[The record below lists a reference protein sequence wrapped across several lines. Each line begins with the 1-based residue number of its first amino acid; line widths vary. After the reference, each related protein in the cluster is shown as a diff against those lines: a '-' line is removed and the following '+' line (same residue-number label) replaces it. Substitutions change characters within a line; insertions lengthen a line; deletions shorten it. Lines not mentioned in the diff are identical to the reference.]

1 MIKIK
6 TKIKSIFKKSN
17 IKRYLHSALCLLLC
31 VLTVVCFGGVLAP
44 VQANAVAGVDYAI
57 YFIVAFLICCGM
69 TFASTSAATHAAQH
83 FYAQAP
89 PSVQE
94 IIDYQAEQLQKDS
107 ALSSGVLAVLKSQWK
122 ALIDEFVRQFPQ
134 YCNIDLDYSSAVKNQ
149 LTEDTLFKSLVAGTT
164 VSISIPWT
172 LDTNIFIQTSA
183 NTTLSIYGIDT
194 LRKVVG
200 SDLYNQISNYN
211 SNFKNMNNTHFAV
224 FNVPALDFTVILIIG
239 FNSSDSSVISKLA
252 YFNSNSDVYIN
263 GFPVSGIGT
272 YSIALYKN
280 EICNYTFDSV
290 SRSYTFTAPTY
301 GNIVSR
307 WIADDV
313 ISSNDN
319 LINCDD
325 LCLPINKISQ
335 LLLGED
341 VFDVGIDSAHI
352 PGIDSFPSTTGDIT
366 DVSTYPDSIGI
377 NVPRDLSDTI
387 GKSAED
393 IRDVDL
399 DNTDTK
405 DDTKDDTVSDAKDIS
420 DVLDD
425 KIPAIREINDII
437 TGFNN
442 SHAKGFYFEFV
453 FYHKKYVIDC
463 AFYEPYRENVRGALS
478 VLFIVMTF
486 LACFKLFRSCIG
498 ISFSGGEGDND
509 NDQ

>member
-1 MIKIK
+1 M
-6 TKIKSIFKKSN
+6 TKFKLIFKKSN

-44 VQANAVAGVDYAI
+44 TQAEAVAGIDDAI
-57 YFIVAFLICCGM
+57 IFFLGAFLVCCGM
-69 TFASTSAATHAAQH
+69 TFTSTSAISNAAQN
-83 FYAQAP
+83 FYDSSPAD
-89 PSVQE
+89 VQD
-94 IIDYQAEQLQKDS
+94 IIDYNAHQVEVDS
-107 ALSSGVLAVLKSQWK
+107 ALGNGFIAVIKSEWK

-134 YCNIDLDYSSAVKNQ
+134 YCNIDLDYSNIVKNQ
-149 LTEDTLFKSLVAGTT
+149 LTADTLYKTLVAGTT
-164 VSISIPWT
+164 VAISNPWKA
-172 LDTNIFIQTSA
+172 DTNIFIQTSA
-183 NTTLSIYGIDT
+183 STTLSFYGQDT
-194 LRKVVG
+194 LRKIFG
-200 SDLYNQISNYN
+200 SKLYNQITQYS
-211 SNFKNMNNTHFAV
+211 SNFQIENNTQFAV
-224 FNVPALDFTVILIIG
+224 LSVPALDLSKILLIG
-239 FNSSDSSVISKLA
+239 YNNFDTSIDCPLFYLSNYSDALIKGVQVGS
-252 YFNSNSDVYIN
+252 
-263 GFPVSGIGT
+263 IGS
-272 YSIALYKN
+272 YSLLLYKN
-280 EICNYTFDSV
+280 EICQASYDSA
-290 SRSYTFTAPTY
+290 SQSYTLTTSG
-301 GNIVSR
+301 GNVISQ
-307 WIADDV
+307 WLADDV

-325 LCLPINKISQ
+325 LTICKQDLTR

-341 VFDVGIDSAHI
+341 VFSVGVDSAHI

>member
-1 MIKIK
+1 MLLRIK
-6 TKIKSIFKKSN
+6 TLFSKKN
-17 IKRYLHSALCLLLC
+17 IKKLLRSSLCFLLC
-31 VLTVVCFGGVLAP
+31 IMTVICFGGVLAP
-44 VQANAVAGVDYAI
+44 VQANAVAGVDDAI
-57 YFIVAFLICCGM
+57 FFIVAFLICCGM
-69 TFASTSAATHAAQH
+69 TFASTSAATNAAQQ

-94 IIDYQAEQLQKDS
+94 IIDYQSEQLQKDT
-107 ALSSGVLAVLKSQWK
+107 ALPFGVLAVLKSQWK

-183 NTTLSIYGIDT
+183 NTTLSIYGMDT

-211 SNFKNMNNTHFAV
+211 SNFKVMNNTHFAV
-224 FNVPALDFTVILIIG
+224 FNVPALDFTIISIIG

-252 YFNSNSDVYIN
+252 YFNNNSDVYIN

-290 SRSYTFTAPTY
+290 SRSYTLTAPTY

-352 PGIDSFPSTTGDIT
+352 PGIDSFPSTADDLT

-377 NVPRDLSDTI
+377 SVPRDLSDTI
-387 GKSAED
+387 TKTAED
-393 IRDVDL
+393 IRTVDK
-399 DNTDTK
+399 DKTDTDDKTDTK
-405 DDTKDDTVSDAKDIS
+405 PGESKPNKPS
-420 DVLDD
+420 
-425 KIPAIREINDII
+425 IPGLSLPEILFKEKFPFCLPWDLYNLFAGLQ
-437 TGFNN
+437 TEEEAPRFVVPF
-442 SHAKGFYFEFV
+442 KFERLGIDEEI
-453 FYHKKYVIDC
+453 VID
-463 AFYEPYRENVRGALS
+463 FSDYEEQIKIIRFFTGAMF
-478 VLFIVMTF
+478 VLALIMISR
-486 LACFKLFRSCIG
+486 KLIG
-498 ISFSGGEGDND
+498 A
-509 NDQ
+509 Q

>member
-1 MIKIK
+1 MLLRIK
-6 TKIKSIFKKSN
+6 TLFSKKN
-17 IKRYLHSALCLLLC
+17 IKKLLRSSLCFLLC
-31 VLTVVCFGGVLAP
+31 IMTVICFGGVLAP
-44 VQANAVAGVDYAI
+44 VQANAVAGVDDAI
-57 YFIVAFLICCGM
+57 FFIVAFLICCGM
-69 TFASTSAATHAAQH
+69 TFASTSAATNAAQH

-164 VSISIPWT
+164 VSISTPWT

-183 NTTLSIYGIDT
+183 NTTLSIYGMDT

-211 SNFKNMNNTHFAV
+211 SNFKVMNNTHFAV
-224 FNVPALDFTVILIIG
+224 FNVPALDFTVISIIG

-252 YFNSNSDVYIN
+252 YFNNNSDVYIN

-290 SRSYTFTAPTY
+290 SRSYTLTAPTY

-352 PGIDSFPSTTGDIT
+352 PGIDSFPTTADDLT

-377 NVPRDLSDTI
+377 SVPRDLSDTI
-387 GKSAED
+387 TKTAED
-393 IRDVDL
+393 IRTVDK
-399 DNTDTK
+399 DKTDTDDKTDTK
-405 DDTKDDTVSDAKDIS
+405 PGESKPNKPS
-420 DVLDD
+420 
-425 KIPAIREINDII
+425 IPGLSLPEILFKEKFPFCLPWDLYNLFAGLQ
-437 TGFNN
+437 TEEEAPRFVVPF
-442 SHAKGFYFEFV
+442 KFERLGIDEEI
-453 FYHKKYVIDC
+453 VID
-463 AFYEPYRENVRGALS
+463 FSDYEEQIKIIRFFTGAMF
-478 VLFIVMTF
+478 VLALIMISR
-486 LACFKLFRSCIG
+486 KLIG
-498 ISFSGGEGDND
+498 A
-509 NDQ
+509 Q

>member
-1 MIKIK
+1 MLLKIK
-6 TKIKSIFKKSN
+6 TLFSKKN
-17 IKRYLHSALCLLLC
+17 IKKLLRSSLCFLLC
-31 VLTVVCFGGVLAP
+31 IMTVICFGGVLAP
-44 VQANAVAGVDYAI
+44 VQANAVAGVDDAI
-57 YFIVAFLICCGM
+57 FFIVAFLICCGM
-69 TFASTSAATHAAQH
+69 TFASTSAATNAAQH

-107 ALSSGVLAVLKSQWK
+107 ALPFGVLAVLKSQWK
-122 ALIDEFVRQFPQ
+122 SLIDEFMAQFPQ
-134 YCNIDLDYSSAVKNQ
+134 YCNIDLDYTSSVKNQ
-149 LTEDTLFKSLVAGTT
+149 LTKDTLFKTLVAGTT
-164 VSISIPWT
+164 VSISTPWT

-183 NTTLSIYGIDT
+183 NTTLSIYGMDT

-211 SNFKNMNNTHFAV
+211 SSFEVMNNTQFAV
-224 FNVPALDFTVILIIG
+224 FNVPALDFTVISIIG

-252 YFNSNSDVYIN
+252 YFNDYSDVYIN
-263 GFPVSGIGT
+263 GFPVSRIGS

-290 SRSYTFTAPTY
+290 SRSYTLTAPTY

-377 NVPRDLSDTI
+377 SVPRDLSDTI
-387 GKSAED
+387 TKTAED
-393 IRDVDL
+393 IRTVDT
-399 DNTDTK
+399 DKTDTDDKTDTK
-405 DDTKDDTVSDAKDIS
+405 PGESKPNKPSIPGLSLPEILFKEKFPFCLPWDVYNVFANLVAEPKAPVFEIPMKWEFLDIDYTLKIDFSMFDEIAKIS
-420 DVLDD
+420 RFFSSL
-425 KIPAIREINDII
+425 
-437 TGFNN
+437 GFV
-442 SHAKGFYFEFV
+442 V
-453 FYHKKYVIDC
+453 FLILISRKVI
-463 AFYEPYRENVRGALS
+463 GA
-478 VLFIVMTF
+478 
-486 LACFKLFRSCIG
+486 
-498 ISFSGGEGDND
+498 E
-509 NDQ
+509 

>member
-1 MIKIK
+1 MLLRIK
-6 TKIKSIFKKSN
+6 TLFSKKN
-17 IKRYLHSALCLLLC
+17 IKKMLRSSLCFLLC
-31 VLTVVCFGGVLAP
+31 IMTVICFGGVLAP
-44 VQANAVAGVDYAI
+44 VQANAVAGVDDAI
-57 YFIVAFLICCGM
+57 FFIVAFLICCGM
-69 TFASTSAATHAAQH
+69 TFASTSAATNAAQH

-107 ALSSGVLAVLKSQWK
+107 ALPFGVLAVLKSQWK

-134 YCNIDLDYSSAVKNQ
+134 YCNIDLDYTSSVKNQ
-149 LTEDTLFKSLVAGTT
+149 LTEDTLFKTLVAGTT
-164 VSISIPWT
+164 VSISTPWT

-183 NTTLSIYGIDT
+183 NTTLSIYGMDT

-211 SNFKNMNNTHFAV
+211 SNFKVMHNTHFAV
-224 FNVPALDFTVILIIG
+224 FNVPALDFTVISIIG

-290 SRSYTFTAPTY
+290 SRSYTLTAPTY

-352 PGIDSFPSTTGDIT
+352 PGIDSFPSTADDLT

-377 NVPRDLSDTI
+377 SVPRDLSDTI
-387 GKSAED
+387 TKTAED
-393 IRDVDL
+393 IRTVDK
-399 DNTDTK
+399 DKTDTDDKTDTK
-405 DDTKDDTVSDAKDIS
+405 PGESKPNKPSIPGLSLPEILFKEKFPFCLPWDVYNVFANLVAEPEAPVFEIPMKWEFLDIDYTLTIDFSMFDEIAKIS
-420 DVLDD
+420 RFFSS
-425 KIPAIREINDII
+425 I
-437 TGFNN
+437 GFV
-442 SHAKGFYFEFV
+442 V
-453 FYHKKYVIDC
+453 FLILISRKVI
-463 AFYEPYRENVRGALS
+463 GA
-478 VLFIVMTF
+478 
-486 LACFKLFRSCIG
+486 
-498 ISFSGGEGDND
+498 E
-509 NDQ
+509 